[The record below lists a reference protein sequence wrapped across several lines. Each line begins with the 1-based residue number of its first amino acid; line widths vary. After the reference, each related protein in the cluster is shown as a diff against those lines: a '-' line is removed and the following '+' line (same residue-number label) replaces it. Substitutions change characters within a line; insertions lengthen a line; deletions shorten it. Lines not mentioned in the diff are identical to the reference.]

1 MKAHN
6 ENHASENGSFSNVAM
21 NGSEVFK
28 FAVRAVPAV
37 SRYQARI
44 LWAQKADLSSDQ
56 RQGIDILDES

>member
-6 ENHASENGSFSNVAM
+6 EDHASENGSFSNVAM

-37 SRYQARI
+37 SYALPGQN
-44 LWAQKADLSSDQ
+44 LEADIKQSLATSAW
-56 RQGIDILDES
+56 LYT